1 MHIVDDPT
9 GLSERAR
16 DLLARTGWR
25 KPESAARLAT
35 DFLRVRDRT
44 GRLIP
49 APMKLVIRRE
59 AFAARFG
66 GLQYAVRR
74 SVALPGM
81 DREFQ
86 RLWDFDLGGW
96 MRRDVRGWH
105 FDFIGERVS
114 SPVAYA
120 VHTDG
125 RVGVTHGGLFLEIA
139 TSVYHLIE
147 SHAVLDQVASWQPWH
162 EYAAGSDRMALV
174 DHLAAQLDG
183 LTEVAEASG
192 PCARWLLG
200 ENVAIHEVLS
210 YSSDVPRTRQL
221 AVWARGQDGIGQIRA
236 ALA

>member
-1 MHIVDDPT
+1 
-9 GLSERAR
+9 
-16 DLLARTGWR
+16 
-25 KPESAARLAT
+25 
-35 DFLRVRDRT
+35 
-44 GRLIP
+44 
-49 APMKLVIRRE
+49 MKLVIRRE
-59 AFAARFG
+59 GFASRFG
-66 GLQYAVRR
+66 GLRYVVRR

-81 DREFQ
+81 VREFEH
-86 RLWDFDLGGW
+86 RWDFDVGRW

-125 RVGVTHGGLFLEIA
+125 RVGVTDGGPFLEIA
-139 TSVYHLIE
+139 PSVYHLIE
-147 SHAVLDQVASWQPWH
+147 SHAILDQVASWQPWH
-162 EYAAGSDRMALV
+162 EHAAGSGWVALV
-174 DHLAAQLDG
+174 DHLAARLDG

-200 ENVAIHEVLS
+200 ENVAIHDVLN
-210 YSSDVPRTRQL
+210 YASDAPRARHV